1 MLSFTVITNK
11 KREIKNVPTD
21 WSEVT
26 FDKYVQLVN
35 DDDGSIERRIAILV
49 GVDYNLINDLPADD
63 IIGLIPA
70 IAFSYD
76 YEDIIKAN
84 VVPSE
89 YDGWY
94 IGHYPWSKL
103 EEAKQVIAKLD
114 GKDTINAGA
123 SIVKTYTGQD
133 INQKSIL
140 ETIGLVNFFLSKYL
154 DFMSVLNN

>member
-1 MLSFTVITNK
+1 
-11 KREIKNVPTD
+11 
-21 WSEVT
+21 
-26 FDKYVQLVN
+26 
-35 DDDGSIERRIAILV
+35 LV

-89 YDGWY
+89 YNDWY
-94 IGHYPWSKL
+94 IGHQPWSKL
-103 EEAKQVIAKLD
+103 EEAKQAIAKLD